1 MNYYVINS
9 QHCITIIFHFP
20 KMIFEIVYKFDLKEW
35 ENAQIGSPESHNGI
49 PQGTMKSLSIAS
61 EVG

>member
-1 MNYYVINS
+1 
-9 QHCITIIFHFP
+9 
-20 KMIFEIVYKFDLKEW
+20 MIFEIVYKFGLKEW